1 MSRIFNK
8 IYQKTTRISDF
19 SKAVGYKINI
29 QQTIVFLYTSS
40 NQLETKNKYIIY
52 NSIKNMKHLG
62 DKSGK
67 KYMKNLYLE
76 NHKTLQTVIRELNKW
91 EDVSCSWVGRFSIV
105 FFKLIQ
111 CSVNQIL
118 INFFVKINKLIYVN
132 TKVLE

>member
-8 IYQKTTRISDF
+8 IYQKATRINDF
-19 SKAVGYKINI
+19 SKAAGYKINI

-52 NSIKNMKHLG
+52 NSIKNMKHLR

-67 KYMKNLYLE
+67 KYVKNLYLE
-76 NHKTLQTVIRELNKW
+76 NHKTLQTIIRELNKW
-91 EDVSCSWVGRFSIV
+91 EGISCSWVGRFSIV
-105 FFKLIQ
+105 FFILIQ

-118 INFFVKINKLIYVN
+118 IHFL
-132 TKVLE
+132 

>member
-105 FFKLIQ
+105 FKLIQ